1 MNTLL
6 TQGFALASVA
16 VVAIYPTPKDFK
28 DAWIPSLSPAY
39 FQPISATDS
48 DQMRIVTGTYA
59 HDTTTEVLYDPAA
72 DCLTVTTQ
80 LETPLVLH
88 CASQLHREIMTAQ
101 IKTASM
107 VLDDRSVPVPPPSV
121 EDARLALAKLCR
133 AVWAASEGDPR
144 SLMTPACADYARG
157 IAGSFSFE

>member
-16 VVAIYPTPKDFK
+16 LVSIYPTPQDFK
-28 DAWIPSLSPAY
+28 AAWVPSLSQTY
-39 FQPISATDS
+39 FRPIQSQDG
-48 DQMRIVTGTYA
+48 DEMRIVTGTYSR
-59 HDTTTEVLYDPAA
+59 DTATEVFYDPAA

-88 CASQLHREIMTAQ
+88 CASQLHRTILTAQ
-101 IKTASM
+101 IETEGLALS
-107 VLDDRSVPVPPPSV
+107 DHSVAVPSPDV